1 MGRREGR
8 KITRKMKM
16 RMSKLCETEA
26 KTEAKTEERQKADP
40 TKISKARVVA
50 TGKIAGGVSETR
62 VAFEE
67 MGEDGKAAVRHVF
80 RDVRRAEEVAN
91 L

>member
-8 KITRKMKM
+8 KITRKVKVEM
-16 RMSKLCETEA
+16 ETTLEKA
-26 KTEAKTEERQKADP
+26 KAKERQKADP
-40 TKISKARVVA
+40 MKISKARVVA

-62 VAFEE
+62 VAFEA
-67 MGEDGKAAVRHVF
+67 MGENGKAAVRHVF